1 MTGKPTSKTSPV
13 KKLFLCA
20 AFIIL
25 PMTATAQSVP
35 RVKARIVSFDGKRI
49 EVMTGEGKT
58 AQALSIALMPNTR
71 IMAETTQALFDIK
84 PGDYVGATMEKIV
97 GDRWKASEVHL
108 FPASFKGA
116 NEGLFALPSDSRKM
130 TVAGIVKENAP
141 GILSLSF
148 RGLGPKD
155 GPECR
160 GHAPANI
167 AEGCQ
172 GQIQVMVEMDAN
184 VTALKL
190 SDKSALVPG
199 AVVAVSILAG
209 PDGRPMTPGLTV
221 QGGNPAMSAAI
232 PAAK

>member
-1 MTGKPTSKTSPV
+1 MKR
-13 KKLFLCA
+13 LLLCA
-20 AFIIL
+20 ALIML
-25 PMTATAQSVP
+25 PIAANAQSVP

-58 AQALSIALMPNTR
+58 AQALSIGLMANTR
-71 IMAETTQALFDIK
+71 IIVETPQALFDIK

-130 TVAGIVKENAP
+130 TVAGIVKANTP
-141 GILSLSF
+141 GTLSLSF

-160 GHAPANI
+160 GHAPTNP

-190 SDKSALVPG
+190 SDKSALMPG
-199 AVVAVSILAG
+199 ALVAVSILAG

-221 QGGNPAMSAAI
+221 QGGQSGKPAMA